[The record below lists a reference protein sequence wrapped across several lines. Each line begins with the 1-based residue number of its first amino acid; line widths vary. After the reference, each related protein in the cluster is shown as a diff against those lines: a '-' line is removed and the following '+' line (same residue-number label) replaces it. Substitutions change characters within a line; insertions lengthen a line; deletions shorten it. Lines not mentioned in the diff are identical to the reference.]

1 MKRLRNAAFVLTLTF
16 VFAASLVSAALA
28 GDAVTV
34 AAGAGYKKLVTE
46 QAKAF
51 TGATGVEVRQ
61 IFGNMG
67 QVTAQAEQSGA
78 VDLVIGD
85 KRFLD
90 ATTLPFDQEYLI
102 GKGKLVAAVP
112 KGSAITSLSAI
123 LDPSVKRVAMPDP
136 KKAIYGRAASEYL
149 ESAKMAG
156 KVGDKLLVVG
166 TVPQVSAYVVSG
178 EVDLGFIN
186 MTDALGIKDKV
197 ERILDV
203 DESMYKP
210 IRIVA
215 KSLKDAPD
223 ADAAKKF
230 GEFLQSEEARKIAA
244 KHGL

>member
-1 MKRLRNAAFVLTLTF
+1 MKRLSR
-16 VFAASLVSAALA
+16 AASVLALILALALCASAALA
-28 GDAVTV
+28 ADAVTV

-51 TGATGVEVRQ
+51 TDATGIEVRQ

-67 QVTAQAEQSGA
+67 QVTAQAEQSGT
-78 VDLVIGD
+78 VDIVIGD
-85 KRFLD
+85 QRYLD
-90 ATTLPFDQEYLI
+90 GTKLPFDAQYLI

-112 KGSAITSLSAI
+112 KGSAITSLDAL

-136 KKAIYGRAASEYL
+136 KKAIYGRAATEYF
-149 ESAKMAG
+149 ESAGIAD

-203 DESMYKP
+203 DESLYKP

-215 KSLKDAPD
+215 KTLKGAPD
-223 ADAAKKF
+223 AETAKKF
-230 GEFLQSEEARKIAA
+230 GEFLQSEKAREIAA
-244 KHGL
+244 RHGL